1 MIAGTM
7 ADVKKSRA
15 LVVGAALGVGVV
27 TILAGLNG
35 PSREPERG
43 AHLISTGGSPAQTE
57 QLVGKP
63 FAESL
68 DLPVITDFPGG
79 CVAIAEAPPD
89 HTLYCLDSVVRNEHE
104 AKLIG
109 MRVNGNMPTAL
120 DEQQVALE
128 IELESLGHTAE
139 DEARRLEI
147 KFQISD
153 LMVQIEAERDG

>member
-1 MIAGTM
+1 LADLKKAGPL
-7 ADVKKSRA
+7 A
-15 LVVGAALGVGVV
+15 VGAALGVGVV

-43 AHLISTGGSPAQTE
+43 NHLISAGGSLAQTE

-79 CVAIAEAPPD
+79 CWAVAEAPPD
-89 HTLYCLDSVVRNEHE
+89 MTMYCLDSVVKDEHE

-109 MRVNGNMPTAL
+109 MRVNGDLPTQL

-147 KFQISD
+147 INQISD
-153 LMVQIEAERDG
+153 LMAQIEAERDG